1 MNILSLLTKKEEKY
15 LIIKEYSP
23 NTTIFKEGD
32 ECFNVGIILNGSIK
46 IASYSLLGNELIF
59 NTLNKN
65 QIFGN
70 NLLFSSFPFYKG
82 NVIALTNTQIAYI
95 NKNDLLKIL
104 KNNNAFLE
112 EYLKIQSD
120 FGKELN
126 AKIKLLSFNN
136 AKERLLFFLEEN
148 NGKYEFKTISALA
161 KELNL
166 ERESL
171 SRTITKLIKEKI
183 IYRDGKLL
191 ILNK

>member
-1 MNILSLLTKKEEKY
+1 MNILSLLNKKEENY
-15 LIIKEYSP
+15 PNIKECAP

-32 ECFNVGIILNGSIK
+32 ECFNIGIIIEGSIK
-46 IASYSLLGNELIF
+46 IVSYSLLGNELVF
-59 NTLNKN
+59 NNLNKD

-70 NLLFSSFPFYKG
+70 NLIFSSHPFYKG
-82 NVIALTNTQIAYI
+82 NVISLTNTKVAFI
-95 NKNDLLKIL
+95 NKTDLLKIL
-104 KNNNAFLE
+104 KNNNLFLE

-126 AKIKLLSFNN
+126 SKIKLLSFNN
-136 AKERLLFFLEEN
+136 AKERLLFFLDEN
-148 NGKYEFKTISALA
+148 GGTYEFKTISALA

>member
-1 MNILSLLTKKEEKY
+1 MNILSLLSKKEEKY
-15 LIIKEYSP
+15 LNIKEYTP

-32 ECFNVGIILNGSIK
+32 ECFNVGIIIEGSIK
-46 IASYSLLGNELIF
+46 IVSYSLLGNELIF
-59 NTLNKN
+59 NVLYKD

-70 NLLFSSFPFYKG
+70 NLLFSSLPFYKG
-82 NVIALTNTQIAYI
+82 NVITTSNTTIAYI

-104 KNNNAFLE
+104 KNNTDFLE

-126 AKIKLLSFNN
+126 SKIKLLSFNN

-148 NGKYEFKTISALA
+148 NGSYEFKTISSLA

-191 ILNK
+191 VLNK

>member
-1 MNILSLLTKKEEKY
+1 MNILTLLNKKEEKY
-15 LIIKEYSP
+15 LEYKTYEP
-23 NTTIFKEGD
+23 NITIFKEGD
-32 ECFNVGIILNGSIK
+32 ECLYVGIIIEGSIK
-46 IASYSLLGNELIF
+46 IASYSLLGNELVF
-59 NTLNKN
+59 NNLNKD

-70 NLLFSSFPFYKG
+70 NLIFSSHPFYKG
-82 NVIALTNTQIAYI
+82 NVISLSNTTIAYI
-95 NKNDLLKIL
+95 NKADLLKIL
-104 KNNNAFLE
+104 KNNNSFLE

-126 AKIKLLSFNN
+126 SKIKLLSFNS
-136 AKERLLFFLEEN
+136 AKERLLFFLDEN
-148 NGKYEFKTISALA
+148 GGSYEFKTISALA

-171 SRTITKLIKEKI
+171 SRTITKLVKEKI

>member
-1 MNILSLLTKKEEKY
+1 MNILDLLNKKEEKHLTFKKY
-15 LIIKEYSP
+15 TP
-23 NTTIFKEGD
+23 NKTIFKEGD
-32 ECFNVGIILNGSIK
+32 KCFNIGIILEGSIK
-46 IASYSLLGNELIF
+46 IVSYSLLGNELVF
-59 NTLNKN
+59 NILNKD

-70 NLLFSSFPFYKG
+70 NLVFSSYPYYKG
-82 NVIALTNTQIAYI
+82 DIIATTNTTIAYI

-104 KNNNAFLE
+104 KNNNSFLE
-112 EYLKIQSD
+112 EYLKMQSD

-126 AKIKLLSFNN
+126 SKIKLLSFNS

-148 NGKYEFKTISALA
+148 DGSYEFKTISALA